1 MRRMFALL
9 SILSALLLAHG
20 TGWAE
25 DSLGVDDAVKL
36 ALDNNAGLRQSEIA
50 VRTARRAMDLSWG
63 GLVPGLSLGAG
74 VSRPNVPSPGDS
86 TPAVAI
92 NGSASTTLTLT
103 MAVIGTMQVNKVL
116 YDQAQ
121 LSYQTSRRTVELSV
135 RKAYY
140 SLLIARENI
149 GVLRKSVDTAQKN
162 YDQTEARRKAGL
174 APELDSLTA
183 LVALEKLKP
192 TLDSAQVSY
201 ENQLADFRQLLGMDQ
216 ARVPALT
223 GTLDSA
229 TPLAAENASTPAPAD
244 LAALLDASPTIAAL
258 QMSLT
263 LAKAREASAQRS
275 MYSPAISLALSYRP
289 NYSDDDATWRDSGS
303 LSATATFPLDKMLPW
318 SQEHQSAATAADS
331 VATLEISLAEARTTA
346 DLQVRSL
353 VRRIDQARNSLK
365 ALRLNATLA
374 ERTSALTEEAY
385 RFGTRDVLSLQNAQ
399 DNLQAARLQVLSQL
413 YTLISAALDL
423 EYALGVPFGTLG
435 RKP

>member
-1 MRRMFALL
+1 
-9 SILSALLLAHG
+9 
-20 TGWAE
+20 
-25 DSLGVDDAVKL
+25 VDDAVQL

-50 VRTARRAMDLSWG
+50 VRAAQRAMDLSWG
-63 GLVPGLSLGAG
+63 GLIPGLSLGAG
-74 VSRPNVPSPGDS
+74 ASRPNVPSTGGTTS
-86 TPAVAI
+86 TVTI
-92 NGSASTTLTLT
+92 NGSVSTALTLT
-103 MAVIGTMQVNKVL
+103 TAVIGTMQIDKVL

-149 GVLRKSVDTAQKN
+149 GVLQKSVDTAQKN

-192 TLDSAQVSY
+192 TMDSAQVSY

-229 TPLAAENASTPAPAD
+229 TPLAAENTSTPA
-244 LAALLDASPTIAAL
+244 LANLTALLGASPTITAL
-258 QMSLT
+258 QMSLN
-263 LAKAREASAQRS
+263 LARAREAAAQRS
-275 MYSPAISLALSYRP
+275 MYSPALSLALSYRP
-289 NYSDDDATWRDSGS
+289 TSSDNAATWKDAGS

-318 SQEHQSAATAADS
+318 SQEHQSAAAMADS
-331 VATLEISLAEARTTA
+331 VATLEISLAEARTSA

-353 VRRIDQARNSLK
+353 VRRIDQARSSLK

-374 ERTSALTEEAY
+374 ERTYTLTEEAY
-385 RFGTRDVLSLQNAQ
+385 RFGTRDVLGLQNAQ
-399 DNLQAARLQVLSQL
+399 DNLQAARMQVLSQL

-423 EYALGVPFGTLG
+423 EYALEVPFGTLG
-435 RKP
+435 S